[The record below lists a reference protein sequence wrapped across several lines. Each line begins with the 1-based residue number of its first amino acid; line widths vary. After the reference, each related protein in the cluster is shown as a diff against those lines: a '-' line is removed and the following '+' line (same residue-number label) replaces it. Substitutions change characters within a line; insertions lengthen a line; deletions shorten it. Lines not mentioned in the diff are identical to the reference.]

1 MTTAD
6 ILRLRLEQQFIT
18 KPFTGKAPELIWH
31 LCAIQAQDYAA
42 AKWAIGLRMPGFTD
56 EMADAAFTNKSLV
69 RAYSIRGTIHV
80 MHPEDARWL
89 ISFARNRYII
99 TSASLHRKLELD
111 EKTFSKS
118 NSIIRKGLADGQELT
133 RDELK
138 SLLEKKKIDCESQRL
153 NHMLYRA
160 GMDEVLCF
168 GKRRGK
174 EFTYALLDDYVPA
187 GKSVPVKDAL
197 YQLALRFVTGHGPA
211 TAQDLSWWT
220 GYPITACKTA
230 FLSLK
235 GELQNETIDKQE
247 YWMLPGAQTGKP
259 ATGLKLLSGF
269 DEYYMGFKDKSLLL
283 DKTFSKSMSPPN
295 GLLPYIILLN
305 GKIAGTWRRNIK
317 KNCVGM
323 EYQPFKPLTAAQQKS
338 LKDAE
343 KKFCKFLGLPP
354 EQAG

>member
-18 KPFTGKAPELIWH
+18 RPFTGTAPGLARH
-31 LCAIQAQDYAA
+31 LCAMQAQDYAA
-42 AKWAIGLRMPGFTD
+42 AKWAIGLRMPGLTD
-56 EMADAAFTNKSLV
+56 AMADAAFADKSLI
-69 RAYSIRGTIHV
+69 RAYSIRGTLHV
-80 MHPEDARWL
+80 MHPDDARWL
-89 ISFARNRYII
+89 ISFARDRYIQ

-111 EKTFSKS
+111 EKTFAKS
-118 NSIIRKGLADGQELT
+118 NTIIRNALSGGEELT

-138 SLLEKKKIDCESQRL
+138 ALLEKKKIDCESQRL

-160 GMDEVLCF
+160 GMDEVVCF

-187 GKSVPVKDAL
+187 GKTVAPKDAL
-197 YQLALRFVTGHGPA
+197 SQVALRFVTGHGPA

-220 GYPITACKTA
+220 GYPVTACKTA

-235 GELQNETIDKQE
+235 GLLQNETIDQQE
-247 YWMLPGAQTGKP
+247 YWMLSGAHPTKP
-259 ATGLKLLSGF
+259 ATGVQLLSGF

-283 DKTFSKSMSPPN
+283 DKIFSKPMSPPN

-305 GKIAGTWRRNIK
+305 GRIAGTWRRNIK
-317 KNCVGM
+317 KNNVSL
-323 EYQPFKPLTAAQQKS
+323 EYQPFKPLTAAQQKT
-338 LKDAE
+338 LHEAGKR
-343 KKFCKFLGLPP
+343 FCKFLGLPP
-354 EQAG
+354 EPAG